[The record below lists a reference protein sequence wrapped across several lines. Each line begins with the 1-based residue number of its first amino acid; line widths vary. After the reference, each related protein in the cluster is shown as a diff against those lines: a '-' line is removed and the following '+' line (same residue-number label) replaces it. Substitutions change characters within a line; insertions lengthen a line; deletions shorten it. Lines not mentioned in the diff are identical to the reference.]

1 MAESAE
7 VKEESV
13 KAEGTVGPEATAV
26 TMAAMA
32 AARRRACWRERG
44 VKGEVAAEPELV
56 AVRTRRM
63 AESAEVKEESVKAE
77 GTVGPEATSVVEV
90 HLVTADAKPVGRVEA
105 GGKRSVTES
114 AEVKTT
120 TAETEMAA
128 SGRQRWRPWRPPRSP
143 AKSSAEPAKAEA
155 AAGPEETSVTVA
167 ATEADGQK
175 KSRKGSGCC

>member
-1 MAESAE
+1 MAAEPELVAVRMRCMAESAA
-7 VKEESV
+7 VKEVSV
-13 KAEGTVGPEATAV
+13 KAEGTVGPEETSV

-77 GTVGPEATSVVEV
+77 GTVGPEATSV
-90 HLVTADAKPVGRVEA
+90 T
-105 GGKRSVTES
+105 
-114 AEVKTT
+114 
-120 TAETEMAA
+120 MAA
-128 SGRQRWRPWRPPRSP
+128 M
-143 AKSSAEPAKAEA
+143 
-155 AAGPEETSVTVA
+155 AAGQE
-167 ATEADGQK
+167 